1 MVKNAPTA
9 SISGEQDWE
18 WNQWQAAKRARRR
31 ETASES
37 STTGRP
43 SGNSP
48 SHRDMVAALQRE
60 NRELEAQIGRKEH
73 RLQYVVTQYERLLE
87 ERNRKLRD
95 RTTDADRDCLV
106 DRLSTLFRQL
116 TR

>member
-1 MVKNAPTA
+1 
-9 SISGEQDWE
+9 
-18 WNQWQAAKRARRR
+18 
-31 ETASES
+31 
-37 STTGRP
+37 
-43 SGNSP
+43 
-48 SHRDMVAALQRE
+48 MVAALQRE